1 MTIVPGE
8 PHPER
13 SESASL
19 VSPKWTRMR
28 FVRCEACGA
37 KALVAASGCPHCGTS
52 LGLRDSRGEPLAL
65 AHCPTCDLY
74 YPRKL
79 GECRWCGTE
88 APTFKLAPYLWGG
101 AGFLLVSGMA
111 WAAWQV
117 HSGVAKPCD
126 GFNVAVLASGSK
138 NRIAP
143 RVIALTP

>member
-1 MTIVPGE
+1 SSTGVVMRAIVFEGSRGFRPCTRVFRHQSLVDVSSEGRRMTIVPGE

-88 APTFKLAPYLWGG
+88 AP
-101 AGFLLVSGMA
+101 
-111 WAAWQV
+111 
-117 HSGVAKPCD
+117 
-126 GFNVAVLASGSK
+126 
-138 NRIAP
+138 
-143 RVIALTP
+143 